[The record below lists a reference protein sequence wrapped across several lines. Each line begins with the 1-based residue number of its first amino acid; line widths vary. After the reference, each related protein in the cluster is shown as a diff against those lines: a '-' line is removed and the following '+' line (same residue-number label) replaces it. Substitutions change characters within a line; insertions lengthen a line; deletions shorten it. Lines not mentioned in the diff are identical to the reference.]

1 MGAMLDPHIPTIQVP
16 TLTSLLHQIG
26 DITRLWEHDGIVQG
40 NVRPWFRGQ
49 ADAGKPLLPSVF
61 RYQYDEFSLTSLFR
75 LKALAFAPTPETGRL
90 DQWLFLMQH
99 YGLPTRL
106 LDWTE
111 SPLLAAFFAVAQ
123 WMDSDKPEEEYD
135 DPHMAVWMF
144 HPLILNSVSGIGVF
158 PNTWGNTFAGA
169 ENFKLAFFGPDQ
181 HDAIGASTFPLAV
194 QTSAVALRV
203 AVQRSCFTI
212 HGKDRRDFETL
223 LAETTT
229 MTKGYFLKYVIPRSA
244 APSVRDDLDAM
255 GISFSTVYPDLPG
268 LGRELRERFG
278 PKRTFG
284 GTRPP

>member
-1 MGAMLDPHIPTIQVP
+1 MTDPHPHILTIEVP
-16 TLTSLLHQIG
+16 NLTTLLHQIG
-26 DITRLWEHDGIVQG
+26 DITRVWEHEGLVEG

-61 RYQYDEFSLTSLFR
+61 RHPYNEFALTSLFR
-75 LKALAFAPTPETGRL
+75 LKALAFAPTPETQRL

-135 DPHMAVWMF
+135 DTRMAVWMF
-144 HPLILNSVSGIGVF
+144 HPLILNSVSGIGTF
-158 PNTWGNTFAGA
+158 PNTWGNSFAGT
-169 ENFKLAFFGPDQ
+169 ENFKLAFFGSDQ
-181 HDAIGASTFPLAV
+181 HDSIGASDFPLAV

-212 HGKDRRDFETL
+212 HGKDKRDFETML
-223 LAETTT
+223 TETTA
-229 MTKGYFLKYVIPRSA
+229 MTKEYFLKYVIPRSA

-255 GISFSTVYPDLPG
+255 GISFSTVYPDLAG
-268 LGRELRERFG
+268 LARELRERFG
-278 PKRTFG
+278 PKRKFG
-284 GTRPP
+284 GTRPPE